1 MASQGPLSPSDAN
14 QLNNGNPQWTNITNV
29 FAEDASVSSV
39 SLFSQGSDQLKVLA
53 FGFSVPSGATINGIV
68 AEVKRSGGG
77 ILDIHDL
84 LVQMVKG
91 GTPSGSNKASGTIW
105 PGSLTYASYGA
116 NNDLWGETWNDTDIN
131 SGTFGL
137 AVAATAFF
145 DSGNIDHI
153 RLTVYY
159 TAGASAP
166 TVTDT
171 SPASGGTAGGTAIT
185 LTGTDF
191 TDASDVS
198 VGGVSCSSLVV
209 VGPTS
214 ITCIT
219 GAHAAGVLDVVVT
232 TPAGTGTQTNGFTY
246 LAPAPTVSNVSPA
259 LGSLSAGTPIT
270 ITGTGF
276 VATPT
281 VTLGGVSAT
290 SVVFGSSTSLTCK
303 TPVQSSGQ
311 KTVQVINPDAQSGSL
326 PNAFKARAS
335 KSMRPYANT

>member
-1 MASQGPLSPSDAN
+1 MSSAGPFYPGTTNNDGLSGTPWVSPENAKVEDGSVAAVAAAGSSQYLLCS
-14 QLNNGNPQWTNITNV
+14 
-29 FAEDASVSSV
+29 
-39 SLFSQGSDQLKVLA
+39 
-53 FGFSVPSGATINGIV
+53 GFSFSIPAGATINGILV
-68 AEVKRSGGG
+68 EVKHAGTGLG
-77 ILDIHDL
+77 DVHDGNVRL
-84 LVQMVKG
+84 LRALTLQS
-91 GTPSGSNKASGTIW
+91 TDKASGTPW
-105 PGSLTYASYGA
+105 PASLTYASYGGPA
-116 NNDLWGETWNDTDIN
+116 DTWGDTWTDSQIN
-131 SGTFGL
+131 
-137 AVAATAFF
+137 
-145 DSGNIDHI
+145 DSGFGVGIAAQGSFDTGTIDAVRI
-153 RLTVYY
+153 TVTY

-171 SPASGGTAGGTAIT
+171 SPSTGSTAGGTAIT

-191 TDASDVS
+191 TGATDVS

-214 ITCIT
+214 ITCTT
-219 GAHAAGVLDVVVT
+219 GAHAAGTVDVVVT
-232 TPAGTGTQTNGFTY
+232 TGEGAGTQTNGFTY
-246 LAPAPTVSNVSPA
+246 QAPAPTVSDVSPA

-326 PNAFKARAS
+326 PNAFRARAS